1 MEVYYTSMQWFELL
15 FVPILTGRYDLMDVE
30 LTCNACK
37 SQLKLPQPNSVILEE
52 FWPASAKRKSQYIF
66 DQDLFLFFDLL
77 QKNIPGVSE
86 SGLIKTLEMFSE
98 AKGRVSCNDLLC
110 CAHVLL

>member
-1 MEVYYTSMQWFELL
+1 
-15 FVPILTGRYDLMDVE
+15 MDVE

-37 SQLKLPQPNSVILEE
+37 SHLRLSQPNSVIQEE

-77 QKNIPGVSE
+77 QKNMPGVSE

-98 AKGRVSCNDLLC
+98 LTGRVSLNHILYCTHLSYSSSCHN
-110 CAHVLL
+110 